1 MAREIAR
8 ACAATQPARFRHLWR
23 KSGRVVSCAPAVV
36 AKEEDYMSSQF
47 GFWPFPWPNLVPSNL
62 TQPILPDWSLQHI
75 TVNYQGNPAIEK
87 DVSAKVASYGKQL
100 GIITEAVLALADGGP
115 DKSDRIERL
124 RDIAKRIEKIKEEH
138 RSDLAASAQQ
148 AMESLAR
155 KDSAAAAR
163 IGAKFANERGS
174 DSGT

>member
-1 MAREIAR
+1 
-8 ACAATQPARFRHLWR
+8 
-23 KSGRVVSCAPAVV
+23 
-36 AKEEDYMSSQF
+36 MSSQF

-115 DKSDRIERL
+115 DKSKRLERL
-124 RDIAKRIEKIKEEH
+124 RDVASKIEDIEKGH
-138 RSDLAASAQQ
+138 RSDLAESAQQ
-148 AMESLAR
+148 AMESLAQ
-155 KDSAAAAR
+155 KD
-163 IGAKFANERGS
+163 
-174 DSGT
+174 

>member
-1 MAREIAR
+1 
-8 ACAATQPARFRHLWR
+8 
-23 KSGRVVSCAPAVV
+23 
-36 AKEEDYMSSQF
+36 MSSQF
-47 GFWPFPWPNLVPSNL
+47 GFWPFPWPNLVPTNL

-87 DVSAKVASYGKQL
+87 DVAAKVASYGKQL

-115 DKSDRIERL
+115 DKSKRLDRL
-124 RDIAKRIEKIKEEH
+124 RDIAKKIEEIKEEH
-138 RSDLAASAQQ
+138 RTDLAASAQQ

-163 IGAKFANERGS
+163 IGATFAKQTRGGS
-174 DSGT
+174 AT

>member
-1 MAREIAR
+1 
-8 ACAATQPARFRHLWR
+8 
-23 KSGRVVSCAPAVV
+23 
-36 AKEEDYMSSQF
+36 MSSQF

-87 DVSAKVASYGKQL
+87 DVAAKVASYGKQL

-115 DKSDRIERL
+115 DKAKRLERL
-124 RDIAKRIEKIKEEH
+124 RGIANKIEQIKQEH
-138 RSDLAASAQQ
+138 RSDLVASAPQ

-163 IGAKFANERGS
+163 IGATFAKQTGS
-174 DSGT
+174 GSAT